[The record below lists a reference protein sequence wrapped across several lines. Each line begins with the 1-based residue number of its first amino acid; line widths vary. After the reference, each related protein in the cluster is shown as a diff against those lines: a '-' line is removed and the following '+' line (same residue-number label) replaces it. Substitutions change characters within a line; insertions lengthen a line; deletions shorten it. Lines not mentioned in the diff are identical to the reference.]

1 MKAMIFA
8 AGMGTRLRPLT
19 DQMPKALVPV
29 AGIPLLQRVL
39 LRLASAGFDDI
50 TINIHHLGQQI
61 ADFLRANRNFGLRIH
76 ISDERGQLLNTG
88 GGIRHARPFL
98 EGDEPFLVH
107 NVDILTD
114 ADLRALWQHHLA
126 RKAEATLLVGK
137 RETKRYLLMDPDMTL
152 HGWTN
157 KQTGEVRPQSL
168 QGNYDEWAFAGI
180 HVLSPSLFR
189 RMDGTRWEQPF
200 SIIDFYLN
208 ICTHTLVQGLPIRA
222 THWFDTGTPET
233 LARANA
239 WYRQQPK
246 TGWNI

>member
-157 KQTGEVRPQSL
+157 KQTSTSTSARTPSSKG
-168 QGNYDEWAFAGI
+168 
-180 HVLSPSLFR
+180 SPSGPPTGLTR
-189 RMDGTRWEQPF
+189 ARPRPWRAPTPGTGSSPRQ
-200 SIIDFYLN
+200 
-208 ICTHTLVQGLPIRA
+208 A
-222 THWFDTGTPET
+222 GTSEAGGNT
-233 LARANA
+233 LA
-239 WYRQQPK
+239 YVK
-246 TGWNI
+246 